1 MSVVYFLKLGLI
13 RHVYIVGV
21 NEAFKTGNN
30 VLKEANIMEIS
41 LNTFAQ
47 RNLPDDSPLHSYH
60 RHTDPRMLCIFFAYF
75 PFSSL
80 LCISYFIHLLFFLF
94 YPK

>member
-1 MSVVYFLKLGLI
+1 M
-13 RHVYIVGV
+13 
-21 NEAFKTGNN
+21 NEAFKTGTS
-30 VLKEANIMEIS
+30 VLNEDNIMEIS

-60 RHTDPRMLCIFFAYF
+60 RHPDPRMLSIFFAYF

-80 LCISYFIHLLFFLF
+80 LYISYFIYFLFFLF
-94 YPK
+94 YPE